1 MSLSE
6 SLGAFQFLRMKASWY
21 VETARA
27 WVMPGAA
34 AGAFT
39 KFLGFEVWQAILA
52 ALLIAPIVEGTGYL
66 LGRFMWE
73 HGGTEKEYEMA
84 IQRDRF
90 RRESLGRFEAI
101 EKLLHQVA
109 ASLGRPCWER
119 DPAKGNDWAES
130 ARRNPRPD
138 ER

>member
-39 KFLGFEVWQAILA
+39 KYVGFETWQAVLA
-52 ALLIAPIVEGTGYL
+52 ALVIAPVVEGAGYL

-73 HGGTEKEYEMA
+73 WGGTEREYEMA
-84 IQRDRF
+84 IKRDRF
-90 RRESLGRFEAI
+90 RRESLERFKAI
-101 EKLLHQVA
+101 EKLL
-109 ASLGRPCWER
+109 REIR
-119 DPAKGNDWAES
+119 DRG
-130 ARRNPRPD
+130 
-138 ER
+138 